1 MLLGTVKFTHYDVE
15 EDASPKPL
23 FINKDITITGDT
35 EEATLLT
42 RTTIQLGAD
51 VTFKNMH
58 LEMVTSG
65 GRSTTIYAA
74 GHTLVLDGV
83 NTKLGT
89 NSLQDD
95 IRPYISGG
103 AYKGTDGILGDHAVI
118 KVIHPTDQTRAFG
131 DICRRLLEEQ
141 QDACGHRTGWK
152 ISRYGDPH
160 SRSGR
165 IWPGGRCVGQAG

>member
-1 MLLGTVKFTHYDVE
+1 MKKTGVVCLILALILNLWAPVTVTASDVEESLKVYVSDGEGELGVGDGTVSSPYQNIRTALKQIQSGQTLVLLGTVKFTHYDVE

-95 IRPYISGG
+95 IIP
-103 AYKGTDGILGDHAVI
+103 
-118 KVIHPTDQTRAFG
+118 
-131 DICRRLLEEQ
+131 
-141 QDACGHRTGWK
+141 
-152 ISRYGDPH
+152 
-160 SRSGR
+160 
-165 IWPGGRCVGQAG
+165 